1 TATGGMVTRAAAM
14 ADYTATGTINDDD
27 NLTVSIAAPNPANVD
42 EGNDAVFT
50 VSLSGGASQNPV
62 SVTLAF
68 SGTATGAATT
78 AGNPDYIT
86 PSTTFTIPATQTS
99 ATLTIPLRHD
109 GRDEGMTDETLIVTI
124 SAPTA
129 RGVTL
134 GSPTA
139 ATANVVN
146 VNTVRTLT
154 VTRAPGESGEV
165 SEGGTVNFRVTLTRD
180 NFMAARTVTWTV
192 TPGQAE
198 NSDFNSADLTGTVDF
213 TASDAAGAFRTFS
226 VRTIDDRVNEAAETF
241 TVNVTAPNSLTA
253 VGAAASVTIA
263 ASDPLT
269 YAIGADRTVAESA
282 ATVTIAVTLSG
293 ASASEGGAVMVPFTV
308 GGTASAGSDYTVT
321 ESPLEFA
328 VGVDRMEIGIT
339 ILNDDEYEPS
349 ETVILNLGAATTGSS
364 GGSITAGDTS
374 ATLTIA
380 NDDALRVSIARNGDG
395 SVAEGGT
402 AEFTVTVAG
411 GASTAAVVVPFAI
424 GGEFITAGDYTV
436 VPASPLTIPA
446 GVATGVIT
454 VTAVADGLSEA
465 AEVLTVTLGAPSGG
479 GPPVPELGV
488 SSAMATIAADAGGM
502 VSVARLGAGMV
513 DEGDAVR
520 FAVRLSGANAAAVR
534 VRWSA
539 AMEEQTNVDADGERR
554 ANGDDAPEFRGGAGD
569 GLTAGGVVT
578 IAARGIV
585 GEFSVVPHHDG
596 RKEDAE
602 TIVVTISAPAVG
614 AGGGAVVVDPDGAM
628 ARAVV
633 RENEATLRDE
643 GILAEQ
649 MTAVVAVLGRA
660 AALVTTSVIRHR
672 LLQRRNDRPALAVA
686 GRDVQTLPEVA
697 KAEATGPW
705 AVNPATRPAVAD
717 GKMHGAS
724 VESADWGRTA
734 FALPLSEKRLW
745 SVDRAALWGA
755 GATASEEGEVQL
767 SRGLLPYD
775 ADASA
780 FHIGADWERADSGVA
795 GFSIGRTS
803 GKARA
808 AQTIG
813 GIEIKNLSES
823 KITSVHP
830 YLLLRLNERTHGW
843 LALGY
848 GAGEVEVN
856 ETQLATTRRA
866 TADLALTLAA
876 FGAQWWR
883 PANDIHMFDL
893 ALRADGML
901 TRSALQRATFD
912 DGSVLPGVTAD
923 TVRLGLEGKAGRTW
937 ELLAG
942 TLRAFATAGV
952 RNDFRDARKTT
963 AAAADLGG
971 GMHWQGDNGFVF
983 RLQGAKQALGN
994 GDQHTWGAEA
1004 QWTVQCK
1011 ELNLAPYAQLSS
1023 GSETPNWHSGVRLSV
1038 RRLNLRL
1045 GLGFDNAGADYSQ
1058 LLRGEVRF

>member
-1 TATGGMVTRAAAM
+1 V
-14 ADYTATGTINDDD
+14 
-27 NLTVSIAAPNPANVD
+27 
-42 EGNDAVFT
+42 
-50 VSLSGGASQNPV
+50 
-62 SVTLAF
+62 
-68 SGTATGAATT
+68 
-78 AGNPDYIT
+78 
-86 PSTTFTIPATQTS
+86 
-99 ATLTIPLRHD
+99 
-109 GRDEGMTDETLIVTI
+109 
-124 SAPTA
+124 
-129 RGVTL
+129 
-134 GSPTA
+134 
-139 ATANVVN
+139 
-146 VNTVRTLT
+146 
-154 VTRAPGESGEV
+154 
-165 SEGGTVNFRVTLTRD
+165 
-180 NFMAARTVTWTV
+180 
-192 TPGQAE
+192 
-198 NSDFNSADLTGTVDF
+198 
-213 TASDAAGAFRTFS
+213 
-226 VRTIDDRVNEAAETF
+226 
-241 TVNVTAPNSLTA
+241 
-253 VGAAASVTIA
+253 
-263 ASDPLT
+263 
-269 YAIGADRTVAESA
+269 
-282 ATVTIAVTLSG
+282 
-293 ASASEGGAVMVPFTV
+293 
-308 GGTASAGSDYTVT
+308 
-321 ESPLEFA
+321 
-328 VGVDRMEIGIT
+328 
-339 ILNDDEYEPS
+339 
-349 ETVILNLGAATTGSS
+349 
-364 GGSITAGDTS
+364 
-374 ATLTIA
+374 
-380 NDDALRVSIARNGDG
+380 
-395 SVAEGGT
+395 
-402 AEFTVTVAG
+402 
-411 GASTAAVVVPFAI
+411 
-424 GGEFITAGDYTV
+424 
-436 VPASPLTIPA
+436 
-446 GVATGVIT
+446 
-454 VTAVADGLSEA
+454 
-465 AEVLTVTLGAPSGG
+465 
-479 GPPVPELGV
+479 
-488 SSAMATIAADAGGM
+488 
-502 VSVARLGAGMV
+502 
-513 DEGDAVR
+513 
-520 FAVRLSGANAAAVR
+520 
-534 VRWSA
+534 
-539 AMEEQTNVDADGERR
+539 
-554 ANGDDAPEFRGGAGD
+554 
-569 GLTAGGVVT
+569 
-578 IAARGIV
+578 
-585 GEFSVVPHHDG
+585 
-596 RKEDAE
+596 
-602 TIVVTISAPAVG
+602 
-614 AGGGAVVVDPDGAM
+614 
-628 ARAVV
+628 
-633 RENEATLRDE
+633 
-643 GILAEQ
+643 
-649 MTAVVAVLGRA
+649 
-660 AALVTTSVIRHR
+660 
-672 LLQRRNDRPALAVA
+672 
-686 GRDVQTLPEVA
+686 PEVA
-697 KAEATGPW
+697 NAESSGPW
-705 AVNPATRPAVAD
+705 AVNSATRAAVAD
-717 GKMHGAS
+717 QKTHGAG
-724 VESADWGRTA
+724 VESSDWTETS

-767 SRGLLPYD
+767 SQGLLPYD

-901 TRSALQRATFD
+901 TRSALQRAAFD

-1045 GLGFDNAGADYSQ
+1045 GIGLDNAGADYSQ